1 MLKERLRGLEKSEIA
16 RQIEVVAFRTG
27 KRQG

>member
-16 RQIEVVAFRTG
+16 RQIELAEFGAG
-27 KRQG
+27 KKQG